1 MPRIPTQNAYF
12 INPESERSRG
22 LSVIEAMRGYAGAP
36 TQASVMSP
44 EAGEAYTT
52 GETAA
57 LLEAMIPFAGMG
69 KAALG
74 GLGKAALAGIIAPG
88 RRAAADLGIES
99 VFDRAQD
106 MYRSG
111 RTQQSIAEE
120 SIAALN
126 RMRNP
131 GGATSMFIGPEGI
144 GRTVIS
150 NENSRLTQNAPF
162 KIGVDWDRGRWREH
176 AQNLLGENDSV
187 LLSDVLLHPSL
198 YDISPNMSTATVKK
212 IPELLS
218 FLNPGWM
225 GGYDPRTN
233 TVLIAPRVTVDLA
246 RSNDARGDL
255 QELLLHEAGHGLQEE
270 VGTRGGASSNP
281 EFLKKALAQAQ
292 AMGSYASPQDLD
304 ELRQHLDLI
313 SSGAVPEEIA
323 EKNLSKIYRKNYGEA
338 EAEAGSRYVPSVTPY
353 RYLSR
358 TW

>member
-12 INPESERSRG
+12 IDPQAERARG
-22 LSVIEAMRGYAGAP
+22 RLALEAIRGYAGAP
-36 TQASVMSP
+36 SQADVMRP
-44 EAGEAYTT
+44 GETEAYGA

-57 LLEAMIPFAGMG
+57 LLEAMIPFVGMG

-111 RTQQSIAEE
+111 RTQQNIAEE

-131 GGATSMFIGPEGI
+131 GGATSMFIGPEGV

-198 YDISPNMSTATVKK
+198 YDISPNMSTATVKR
-212 IPELLS
+212 IPDLIS
-218 FLNPGWM
+218 FFNPNWM
-225 GGYDPRTN
+225 GGYDARTN
-233 TVLIAPRVTVDLA
+233 SVLVAPKVTMDLS
-246 RSNDARGDL
+246 RSNDARGGL
-255 QELLLHEAGHGLQEE
+255 QELLTHEANHGLQKEAR
-270 VGTRGGASSNP
+270 TRSGASSNVDVLRRAID
-281 EFLKKALAQAQ
+281 EAETV
-292 AMGSYASPQDLD
+292 GSYASPEDLE
-304 ELRQHLDLI
+304 ELRQYLDLM
-313 SSGAVPEEIA
+313 SSGRVPQETVD
-323 EKNLSKIYRKNYGEA
+323 KNLHKIYRSNYGEA

>member
-1 MPRIPTQNAYF
+1 MPSIPAQNAYF
-12 INPESERSRG
+12 IDPEAERARG

-44 EAGEAYTT
+44 GAGKAYTT
-52 GETAA
+52 GENAA
-57 LLEAMIPFAGMG
+57 LLETMIPFAGMG

-111 RTQQSIAEE
+111 RTQQNIAEE

-162 KIGVDWDRGRWREH
+162 KVGVDWDRGGWREH
-176 AQNLLGENDSV
+176 AQNLLDENDSV

-198 YDISPNMSTATVKK
+198 YDISPNMSTTTVKK
-212 IPELLS
+212 IPELLA

-233 TVLIAPRVTVDLA
+233 SVLVAPRVLMDRS
-246 RSNDARGDL
+246 RSNDARGGL

-270 VGTRGGASSNP
+270 VGTRGGTSSRV
-281 EFLKKALAQAQ
+281 EQLKKALDQAQ
-292 AMGSYASPQDLD
+292 SMGSYASPENLE
-304 ELRQHLDLI
+304 ELRQYLDLM
-313 SSGAVPEEIA
+313 SGGTVPEEIV